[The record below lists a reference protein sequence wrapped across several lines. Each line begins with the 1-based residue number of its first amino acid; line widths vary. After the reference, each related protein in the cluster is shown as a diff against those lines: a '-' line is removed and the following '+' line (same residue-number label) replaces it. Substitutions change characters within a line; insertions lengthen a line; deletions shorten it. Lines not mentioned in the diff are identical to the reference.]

1 MGICLLKAR
10 IRGARILKE
19 ESREMKKCWELMALF
34 HCIIPCNTISN
45 FDLSKN
51 TIHI

>member
-10 IRGARILKE
+10 MRGARILKE

-34 HCIIPCNTISN
+34 IALYLAT
-45 FDLSKN
+45 LSQILIFPR